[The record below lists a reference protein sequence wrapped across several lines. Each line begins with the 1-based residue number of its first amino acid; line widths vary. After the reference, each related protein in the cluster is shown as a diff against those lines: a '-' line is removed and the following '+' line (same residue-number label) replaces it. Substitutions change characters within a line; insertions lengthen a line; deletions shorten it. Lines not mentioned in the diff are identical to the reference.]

1 MTSLNPTVRNPRVI
15 IIGADFRGLSA
26 ASSYAAFQRGT
37 RLITGLSGS
46 RREPCQC
53 RFRWIRLSP
62 IKPATPGDVYRGGR
76 VSA

>member
-1 MTSLNPTVRNPRVI
+1 MASLNPTVRNPRVI
-15 IIGADFRGLSA
+15 IIGAGFRGLSA

-46 RREPCQC
+46 RMEDMPMPVPMDPPQPNQARQP
-53 RFRWIRLSP
+53 
-62 IKPATPGDVYRGGR
+62 DVYREGR

>member
-26 ASSYAAFQRGT
+26 SSYAAFQRGT

-46 RREPCQC
+46 RMQDMPMPVPMDPPQPNQARH
-53 RFRWIRLSP
+53 
-62 IKPATPGDVYRGGR
+62 A
-76 VSA
+76 A